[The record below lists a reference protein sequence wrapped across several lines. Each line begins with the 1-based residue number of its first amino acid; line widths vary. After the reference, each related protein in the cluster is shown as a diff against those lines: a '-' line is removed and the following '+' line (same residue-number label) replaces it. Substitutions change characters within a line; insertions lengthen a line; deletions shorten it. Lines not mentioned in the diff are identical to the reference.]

1 MAKASTAL
9 QVKQLNTD
17 AAHTDYNAIC
27 GWWLHLLEMLNN
39 ELILDAKGSVIFCH
53 ITFSCAL

>member
-39 ELILDAKGSVIFCH
+39 ELILDAKGSVIF
-53 ITFSCAL
+53 